1 MSKSTKKS
9 NIRYAWPIESI
20 DRKFAKYGGDN
31 VPYMYGYTQRGNGA
45 AVSARAFCG
54 IKFERR
60 STVAS
65 AAEIEARA
73 ALGFVAKATKAR
85 REDLTAI
92 TDDQQAFNRYR
103 KVSSF
108 GYHSYNS
115 WLMAMGFVFYDSAT
129 HKVNWPQTWPE
140 TMPVKA

>member
-31 VPYMYGYTQRGNGA
+31 VPYMYGFTKRGNGA
-45 AVSARAFCG
+45 AIPERAFCG

-60 STVAS
+60 STAVS
-65 AAEIEARA
+65 AAEILARNT
-73 ALGFVAKATKAR
+73 LGKVAQEVKAR
-85 REDLTAI
+85 RQDLMAI
-92 TDDQQAFNRYR
+92 TDDQAAFARYR
-103 KVSSF
+103 KKANL

-115 WLMAMGFVFYDSAT
+115 WLMAMGFVFYNST
-129 HKVNWPQTWPE
+129 TLKVDWPATWPE
-140 TMPVKA
+140 DMPQKA

>member
-31 VPYMYGYTQRGNGA
+31 VPYMYGFTKRGNGA
-45 AVSARAFCG
+45 AIPERAFCG

-60 STVAS
+60 STAVS
-65 AAEIEARA
+65 AAEFEARA
-73 ALGFVAKATKAR
+73 TLGFVAKETKAR
-85 REDLTAI
+85 RQDLMSITA
-92 TDDQQAFNRYR
+92 DQAAFNNYR
-103 KVSSF
+103 KKANF

-129 HKVNWPQTWPE
+129 HKVNWPATWPE
-140 TMPVKA
+140 DMPLKA